1 VAPIVRTL
9 SPAALA
15 CLALALPAA
24 LPAAASAA
32 APCPDAGLM
41 PVATN
46 MAQVKTAT
54 LCLLNVERTTRGRAP
69 LTSNGQLGKA
79 AQAYSAKMVRLRFFD
94 HVCPQGTTP
103 TSRVRAGTS
112 YLRGHARSWS
122 LGENIAWG
130 SGELATPGAIVRSWM
145 HSAGHRRNILDRG
158 FRNIGI
164 GIASGAPDDVQGQ
177 PAATYTTDFGF
188 RGVR

>member
-24 LPAAASAA
+24 LPASASAA

-54 LCLLNVERTTRGRAP
+54 LCLLNVERTSRGRAP
-69 LTSNGQLGKA
+69 LTSDGQLGKA

-103 TSRVRAGTS
+103 TSRVRGGTS
-112 YLRGHARSWS
+112 YLRGHARNWS

-130 SGELATPGAIVRSWM
+130 SGQLATPEAIVRSWM

-188 RGVR
+188 RGLR

>member
-1 VAPIVRTL
+1 VTPILPLPCR
-9 SPAALA
+9 AALA
-15 CLALALPAA
+15 CIALALPAS
-24 LPAAASAA
+24 LPASASAA
-32 APCPDAGLM
+32 ATCPDAGLM

-69 LTSNGQLGKA
+69 LTSDGQLRKA

-103 TSRVRAGTS
+103 NSRIRGGTS
-112 YLRGHARSWS
+112 YLRGRTRSWS

-130 SGELATPGAIVRSWM
+130 SGELATPEAIVRSWM
-145 HSAGHRRNILDRG
+145 HSAGHRRNILDG
-158 FRNIGI
+158 HFRNIGI
-164 GIASGAPDDVQGQ
+164 GVASGAPDDVQGQ

-188 RGVR
+188 RGVG